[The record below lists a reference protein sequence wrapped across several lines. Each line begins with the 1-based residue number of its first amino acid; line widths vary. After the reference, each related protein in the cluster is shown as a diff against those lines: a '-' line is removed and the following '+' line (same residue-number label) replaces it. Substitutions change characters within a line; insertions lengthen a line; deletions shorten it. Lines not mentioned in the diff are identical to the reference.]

1 MADRSPPGDRQEWSV
16 PESKH
21 RRKNRKRARPR
32 NVTPPQSAPPPS
44 PPWVPR
50 LGVGLLLLGVL
61 VIILGYIPVVQEA
74 LAGLPALGSNWTLV
88 AGFLLLA
95 GGFGV
100 LTRWR

>member
-1 MADRSPPGDRQEWSV
+1 M

-21 RRKNRKRARPR
+21 RRKNKSRARKHQKQPVK
-32 NVTPPQSAPPPS
+32 NPEPS

-61 VIILGYIPVVQEA
+61 VILLGYVPAIRDLSFFGA
-74 LAGLPALGSNWTLV
+74 LPPFYSNWTLV
-88 AGFLLLA
+88 GGFVLLT

-100 LTRWR
+100 LTQWR

>member
-1 MADRSPPGDRQEWSV
+1 V

-21 RRKNRKRARPR
+21 RRKNKSRKRKHQKRPPK
-32 NVTPPQSAPPPS
+32 NPEPS

-61 VIILGYIPVVQEA
+61 LILLGYVPAIRT
-74 LAGLPALGSNWTLV
+74 AGFVRDLPWLGANWTLV
-88 AGFLLLA
+88 GGFILLT

-100 LTRWR
+100 LTQWR